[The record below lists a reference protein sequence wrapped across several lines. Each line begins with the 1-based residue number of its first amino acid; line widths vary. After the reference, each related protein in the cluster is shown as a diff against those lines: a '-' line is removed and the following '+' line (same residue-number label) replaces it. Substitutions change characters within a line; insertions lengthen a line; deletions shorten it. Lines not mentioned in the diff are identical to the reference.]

1 MYGDMQVSSADVG
14 CTITASAISAE
25 KIPLSSIVFPIVF
38 SATIAQMLTPSH
50 KPANRFRKPFK
61 PMMALVVIG
70 LTAASLQLT
79 GVAAAPDADGLHKVG
94 LADSRVGY
102 ESVSY
107 VTDSKVVIQT
117 LGKRQ
122 SLYMLSMNPPLGLP
136 KASRQ
141 LNPDEIDLG
150 RQLFFDRRLSKNETL
165 SCAMCHIPEQGFTQ
179 NELATPVG
187 HLGKGVRRNVPSLY
201 NVAFAENLFLDGREQ
216 SLEAQIWSPLLA
228 ENEMANDSRAA
239 VLAKMTSDAR
249 YMARFA
255 DVFDEG
261 LTEASLGRALAAYQR
276 ALLSGDSAFDRWYF
290 GGETAVGM
298 GSAAEDYPPL
308 AARGFAVFQD
318 KGCASCHRFSDSS
331 ALFTDGQFHN
341 TGTGYR
347 RAGRALRPPSVQL
360 APGIFVVAT
369 VDAETETFTDDGRYE
384 VTGREADKW
393 RYRTPSLRNV
403 ALTSPYMHDGSI
415 ATLEEVVLFYA
426 EGGGGDPAQDPR
438 MLSVRLTQS
447 EQEALVAFLHTLTS
461 NHVDALV
468 SDARSVAIG
477 ERTAGGQ

>member
-1 MYGDMQVSSADVG
+1 M
-14 CTITASAISAE
+14 
-25 KIPLSSIVFPIVF
+25 F
-38 SATIAQMLTPSH
+38 SATIARMLTPSA
-50 KPANRFRKPFK
+50 KPANRFQTPVKREA
-61 PMMALVVIG
+61 ALCLSSLLLFCFP
-70 LTAASLQLT
+70 LTAILAATDTALT
-79 GVAAAPDADGLHKVG
+79 DGVHKVG

-102 ESVSY
+102 EAVSY

-122 SLYMLSMNPPLGLP
+122 PLYELSVNPPLGLP
-136 KASRQ
+136 TVTSQ
-141 LNPDEIDLG
+141 LDPAEIDLG

-201 NVAFAENLFLDGREQ
+201 NVAFAEALFLDGREQ

-228 ENEMANDSRAA
+228 NNEMANNSREA
-239 VLAKMTSDAR
+239 VLAKLASYDFYR
-249 YMARFA
+249 KRFA
-255 DVFDEG
+255 ETFEEG
-261 LTEASLGRALAAYQR
+261 LTQGTLGRALAAYQR
-276 ALLSGDSAFDRWYF
+276 ALLSGDSPFDRWYF
-290 GGETAVGM
+290 VGEELPTKK
-298 GSAAEDYPPL
+298 GSGAEGYPAL
-308 AARGFAVFQD
+308 AARGFSVFQD
-318 KGCASCHRFSDSS
+318 KGCAACHRINDSS

-341 TGTGYR
+341 TGTGYL

-360 APGIFVVAT
+360 APGIFVVPT

-403 ALTSPYMHDGSI
+403 ALTGPYMHDGSI
-415 ATLEEVVLFYA
+415 ATLEAVVAFYA

-438 MLSVRLTQS
+438 TQSVQLTQS
-447 EQEALVAFLHTLTS
+447 DQDALVAFLKTLTS
-461 NHVDALV
+461 SHVDALV

>member
-1 MYGDMQVSSADVG
+1 MKREVALCLGGLAVFCLPLIGVFAD
-14 CTITASAISAE
+14 TDT
-25 KIPLSSIVFPIVF
+25 PLI
-38 SATIAQMLTPSH
+38 
-50 KPANRFRKPFK
+50 
-61 PMMALVVIG
+61 
-70 LTAASLQLT
+70 
-79 GVAAAPDADGLHKVG
+79 DGAHTVG

-102 ESVSY
+102 ESMSY

-117 LGKRQ
+117 LGERQ
-122 SLYMLSMNPPLGLP
+122 PLFELSVNPPLGLP
-136 KASRQ
+136 PAASQ
-141 LNPDEIDLG
+141 LDPAEIDLG
-150 RQLFFDRRLSKNETL
+150 RQLFFDRRLSNNETL

-201 NVAFAENLFLDGREQ
+201 NVAFAEALFLDGREQ
-216 SLEAQIWSPLLA
+216 SLETQIWSPLLA
-228 ENEMANDSRAA
+228 ENEMANDSREA
-239 VLAKMTSDAR
+239 VLAKLASNAF
-249 YMARFA
+249 YAKRFA
-255 DVFDEG
+255 AVFEEG
-261 LTEASLGRALAAYQR
+261 LTQSTLGRALAAYQR

-290 GGETAVGM
+290 RGEELPIEKGSGTVG
-298 GSAAEDYPPL
+298 YPVL

-318 KGCASCHRFSDSS
+318 KGCAACHRINDSS

-341 TGTGYR
+341 TGTGYL

-360 APGIFVVAT
+360 APGIFVVPT

-403 ALTSPYMHDGSI
+403 ALTGPYMHDGSI
-415 ATLEEVVLFYA
+415 ATLEAVVAFYA

-438 MLSVRLTQS
+438 TQSVQLTQS
-447 EQEALVAFLHTLTS
+447 DQDALVAFLKTLTS
-461 NHVDALV
+461 SHVDALV
-468 SDARSVAIG
+468 SDARSVTIG

>member
-1 MYGDMQVSSADVG
+1 
-14 CTITASAISAE
+14 
-25 KIPLSSIVFPIVF
+25 
-38 SATIAQMLTPSH
+38 MLTPSD
-50 KPANRFRKPFK
+50 KPANRFRTLTKRAV
-61 PMMALVVIG
+61 ALCLYAFSLLCLPLAHVF
-70 LTAASLQLT
+70 AAT
-79 GVAAAPDADGLHKVG
+79 DTPVTDGVHRVG

-102 ESVSY
+102 ETVSY
-107 VTDSKVVIQT
+107 VTDSKVVIKT

-122 SLYMLSMNPPLGLP
+122 PLYELSVTPPLGLP
-136 KASRQ
+136 AVTSQ
-141 LNPDEIDLG
+141 LDPAEIDLG

-201 NVAFAENLFLDGREQ
+201 NVAFAEALFLDGREQ

-228 ENEMANDSRAA
+228 NNEMANDSREA
-239 VLAKMTSDAR
+239 VLAKLASNDFYTK
-249 YMARFA
+249 RFA
-255 DVFDEG
+255 EIFEEG
-261 LTEASLGRALAAYQR
+261 LTQSTLGRVLAAYQR
-276 ALLSGDSAFDRWYF
+276 ALLSGDSPFDRWYF
-290 GGETAVGM
+290 GGEELPIKK
-298 GSAAEDYPPL
+298 GSGAESYPAL

-318 KGCASCHRFSDSS
+318 KGCAACHRIDDSS

-341 TGTGYR
+341 TGTGYL
-347 RAGRALRPPSVQL
+347 RASRALRPPSVQL
-360 APGIFVVAT
+360 APGIFVVPT

-403 ALTSPYMHDGSI
+403 ALTGPYMHDGSV
-415 ATLEEVVLFYA
+415 ATLEAVVAFYA

-438 MLSVRLTQS
+438 IQSVQLTQS
-447 EQEALVAFLHTLTS
+447 DQDALVAFLKTLTS
-461 NHVDALV
+461 SHVDALV
-468 SDARSVAIG
+468 SDARSVTIG

>member
-1 MYGDMQVSSADVG
+1 MLSPSAK
-14 CTITASAISAE
+14 S
-25 KIPLSSIVFPIVF
+25 
-38 SATIAQMLTPSH
+38 
-50 KPANRFRKPFK
+50 ANRFRAPVKR
-61 PMMALVVIG
+61 
-70 LTAASLQLT
+70 
-79 GVAAAPDADGLHKVG
+79 VAALYLGSLSLLCLPLAGGFAATANPVTDGVHKVG

-107 VTDSKVVIQT
+107 VTDSKVVIQS
-117 LGKRQ
+117 LGERQ
-122 SLYMLSMNPPLGLP
+122 PLYELTANPPLGLP
-136 KASRQ
+136 PVTSQ
-141 LNPDEIDLG
+141 LDPAEIDLG
-150 RQLFFDRRLSKNETL
+150 RELFFDRRLSKNETL

-228 ENEMANDSRAA
+228 ENEMANESREA
-239 VLAKMTSDAR
+239 VLAKLAMNAR
-249 YMARFA
+249 YSARFA
-255 DVFDEG
+255 KTFNEG
-261 LTEASLGRALAAYQR
+261 LTEKTLGRALAAYQR
-276 ALLSGDSAFDRWYF
+276 ALLSGDSPFDQWYF
-290 GGETAVGM
+290 ASD
-298 GSAAEDYPPL
+298 GSADIGLGADGYPPL
-308 AARGFAVFQD
+308 AARGFAVFQN
-318 KGCASCHRFSDSS
+318 KGCASCHRINDSS

-360 APGIFVVAT
+360 APGVFVVPT
-369 VDAETETFTDDGRYE
+369 VDAETETFIDYGRFE

-403 ALTSPYMHDGSI
+403 ALTGPYMHDGSI
-415 ATLEEVVLFYA
+415 ATLEAVVAFYA

-438 MLSVRLTQS
+438 TRSVELTLSDQK
-447 EQEALVAFLHTLTS
+447 ALVAFLRTLTS
-461 NHVDALV
+461 SHVDALV
-468 SDARSVAIG
+468 SDARSVTIG

>member
-1 MYGDMQVSSADVG
+1 M
-14 CTITASAISAE
+14 
-25 KIPLSSIVFPIVF
+25 
-38 SATIAQMLTPSH
+38 
-50 KPANRFRKPFK
+50 
-61 PMMALVVIG
+61 IG
-70 LTAASLQLT
+70 LTSACLQLT
-79 GVAAAPDADGLHKVG
+79 GVAARADVPDTDGPHKVG

-122 SLYMLSMNPPLGLP
+122 PLYVLSMNPPLGLP
-136 KASRQ
+136 RVFRR
-141 LNPDEIDLG
+141 LDPEEIDLG

-201 NVAFAENLFLDGREQ
+201 NVAFTENLFLDGREQ

-228 ENEMANDSRAA
+228 ENEMANDSREA
-239 VLAKMTSDAR
+239 VLAKLALDAR

-255 DVFDEG
+255 EVFNEG

-290 GGETAVGM
+290 GGETAVGI
-298 GSAAEDYPPL
+298 GLVAEDYPAL
-308 AARGFAVFQD
+308 AARGFTVFQD
-318 KGCASCHRFSDSS
+318 KGCASCHRLSDSS
-331 ALFTDGQFHN
+331 ALFTDGEFHN

-360 APGIFVVAT
+360 APGIFVVPT

-384 VTGREADKW
+384 VTGREVDKW

-415 ATLEEVVLFYA
+415 ATLEEVVAFYA

-438 MLSVRLTQS
+438 TRSVQLTES
-447 EQEALVAFLHTLTS
+447 DQEALVAFLQTLTS
-461 NHVDALV
+461 SHVDALV
-468 SDARSVAIG
+468 SDARSVTIG
-477 ERTAGGQ
+477 ERAAGGQ